1 MFYPAAD
8 LLRAYRDGQV
18 DFEGLAE
25 AYVEELD
32 RAYAEQP
39 ELAQWVADMPGLGDF
54 TLLCYERAGDLC
66 HRLVLARWLGEKQPL
81 LQGGGAAELAPR
93 RSAIRMRPQQCIMPN
108 AARMCA
114 SNHSFGRQI

>member
-1 MFYPAAD
+1 MYRVSRYHPRGRRAQWETLRMFYPAAD

-18 DFEGLAE
+18 DFEGLAK

-32 RAYAEQP
+32 RVYAEQP
-39 ELAQWVADMPGLGDF
+39 ELAQWVADAPGLGDF

-81 LQGGGAAELAPR
+81 LQVAEPL
-93 RSAIRMRPQQCIMPN
+93 N
-108 AARMCA
+108 
-114 SNHSFGRQI
+114 